1 MMTTVTPAHLLTG
14 HIPTVTVLS
23 CITVKSFNPVTALA
37 RCLLEVD
44 QLALQL
50 RPAATQHEGALL
62 LAAPAIIYGQ

>member
-14 HIPTVTVLS
+14 HIPT

>member
-14 HIPTVTVLS
+14 HIPT

-44 QLALQL
+44 QLALQP
-50 RPAATQHEGALL
+50 PAATQHEGALL